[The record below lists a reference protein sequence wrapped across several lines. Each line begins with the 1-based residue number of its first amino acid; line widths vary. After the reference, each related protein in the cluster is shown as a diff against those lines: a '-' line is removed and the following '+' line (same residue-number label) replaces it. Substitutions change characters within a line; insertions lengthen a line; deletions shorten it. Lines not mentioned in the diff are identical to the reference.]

1 MDKGIITIT
10 VDKDTT
16 EDKIKEIREQF
27 KKDHK
32 EYKLVI
38 LISGEDDMKLS
49 LSRFL
54 AARLKS

>member
-16 EDKIKEIREQF
+16 EEEIKNIRENF
-27 KKDHK
+27 NK
-32 EYKLVI
+32 EDYRLVI
-38 LISGEDDMKLS
+38 LVSGKDDMKLS